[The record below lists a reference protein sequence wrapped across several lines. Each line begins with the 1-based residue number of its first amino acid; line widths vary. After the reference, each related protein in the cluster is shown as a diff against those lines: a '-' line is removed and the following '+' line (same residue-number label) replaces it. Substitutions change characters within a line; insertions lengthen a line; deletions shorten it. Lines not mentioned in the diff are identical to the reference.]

1 LKSQIRLA
9 ITGNPGVGKHTSTK
23 FLCEKLRGLKI
34 IDINKIIIDNNA
46 FLLNDDLYGKEVD
59 IKKTLKLIRDE
70 LKKGGDIVIIG
81 HLVPYVLKPDGID
94 LVVVMRRSPY
104 EIIKTFADREYS
116 PEKIR
121 ENVASEILGIS
132 FYDALKTFGKS
143 KVIEFDATG
152 KTPQE
157 SAEEIVSLLQNKL
170 KRKIGMVDW
179 LSLVYEKGDVQKF
192 LEYYYLFNLFFL
204 PKICF

>member
-1 LKSQIRLA
+1 MRLA
-9 ITGNPGVGKHTSTK
+9 ITGNPGVGKHTSTR
-23 FLCEKLRGLKI
+23 FLCEKLEGLKI

-46 FLLNDDLYGKEVD
+46 FLLNDEEYGKEVD
-59 IKKTLKLIRDE
+59 IKKTLKLMRYE
-70 LKKGGDIVIIG
+70 LKNGGDLVIIG

-104 EIIKTFADREYS
+104 EIIKTFEDREYS

-121 ENVASEILGIS
+121 ENIASEILGIS
-132 FYDALKTFGKS
+132 FYDALKIFGKN

-152 KTPQE
+152 KTPQQ

-170 KRKIGMVDW
+170 NHKIGMVDW
-179 LSLVYEKGDVQKF
+179 LPLVYEKGDVQKF
-192 LEYYYLFNLFFL
+192 LEYY
-204 PKICF
+204 

>member
-1 LKSQIRLA
+1 MKSQIRLA

-23 FLCEKLRGLKI
+23 FLCEKLGGLKI

-59 IKKTLKLIRDE
+59 RKKTLKLIRDE

-104 EIIKTFADREYS
+104 EIIKTFEDREYS

-152 KTPQE
+152 KTPQQ

-170 KRKIGMVDW
+170 KREIGMIDW

-192 LEYYYLFNLFFL
+192 LEYY
-204 PKICF
+204 

>member
-23 FLCEKLRGLKI
+23 FLCEKLGGLKI

-59 IKKTLKLIRDE
+59 RKKTLKLIRDE

-104 EIIKTFADREYS
+104 EIIKTFEDREYS

-143 KVIEFDATG
+143 KVIELDATG
-152 KTPQE
+152 KTPQQ

-192 LEYYYLFNLFFL
+192 LEYY
-204 PKICF
+204 

>member
-1 LKSQIRLA
+1 MKSQIRLA

-23 FLCEKLRGLKI
+23 FLCEKLEGLKI

-59 IKKTLKLIRDE
+59 RKKTLKLIRDE

-81 HLVPYVLKPDGID
+81 HLVPYVLKSDGID

-104 EIIKTFADREYS
+104 EIIKTFEDREYS

-157 SAEEIVSLLQNKL
+157 SAEEIMSLLQNKL

-192 LEYYYLFNLFFL
+192 LE
-204 PKICF
+204 

>member
-1 LKSQIRLA
+1 LKSQIKLA

-23 FLCEKLRGLKI
+23 FVCEKLGDVKI

-46 FLLNDDLYGKEVD
+46 FLPNDDRNGKEVD
-59 IKKTLKLIRDE
+59 IKKTSKLIRYE
-70 LKKGGDIVIIG
+70 LKKRGDLVIIG

-104 EIIKTFADREYS
+104 EIIKTFEDREYS
-116 PEKIR
+116 SEKIR

-132 FYDALKTFGKS
+132 FYDALKTFGKN
-143 KVIEFDATG
+143 KLIEFDATG
-152 KTPQE
+152 KTPQQN
-157 SAEEIVSLLQNKL
+157 AEEMVLLLQNKL
-170 KRKIGMVDW
+170 RHEIGMVDW

-192 LEYYYLFNLFFL
+192 LEYY
-204 PKICF
+204 

>member
-1 LKSQIRLA
+1 MKSQIRLA

-23 FLCEKLRGLKI
+23 FLCEKLGGLKI

-59 IKKTLKLIRDE
+59 RKKTLKLIRDE

-104 EIIKTFADREYS
+104 EIIKTFEDREYS
-116 PEKIR
+116 PGKIR

-152 KTPQE
+152 KTPQQ

-192 LEYYYLFNLFFL
+192 LEYY
-204 PKICF
+204 

>member
-1 LKSQIRLA
+1 MKSQIRLA

-23 FLCEKLRGLKI
+23 FLCEKLGGLKI

-104 EIIKTFADREYS
+104 EIIKTFEDREYS

-143 KVIEFDATG
+143 KVIELDATG
-152 KTPQE
+152 KTPQQ

-192 LEYYYLFNLFFL
+192 LEYY
-204 PKICF
+204 

>member
-1 LKSQIRLA
+1 MKSQIRLA

-23 FLCEKLRGLKI
+23 FLCEKLGGLKI

-104 EIIKTFADREYS
+104 EIIKTFEDREYS

-152 KTPQE
+152 KTPQQ

-170 KRKIGMVDW
+170 KPKIGMVDW

-192 LEYYYLFNLFFL
+192 LE
-204 PKICF
+204 

>member
-1 LKSQIRLA
+1 MKSQIRLA

-23 FLCEKLRGLKI
+23 FLCEKLGGLKI

-104 EIIKTFADREYS
+104 EIIKTFEDREYL

-143 KVIEFDATG
+143 KVIELDATG
-152 KTPQE
+152 KTPQQ

-192 LEYYYLFNLFFL
+192 LEYY
-204 PKICF
+204 

>member
-1 LKSQIRLA
+1 LKSQIKVA
-9 ITGNPGVGKHTSTK
+9 ITGNPGVGKHTITRIV
-23 FLCEKLRGLKI
+23 CEKLGGVKI

-46 FLLNDDLYGKEVD
+46 FLLNDDRNGKSVD

-70 LKKGGDIVIIG
+70 LKKGGDLVIIG
-81 HLVPYVLKPDGID
+81 HLVPYILKPDGID

-104 EIIKTFADREYS
+104 EIIRTFEDREYS

-132 FYDALKTFGKS
+132 FYDALKTFGKN

-152 KTPQE
+152 KTPQQG
-157 SAEEIVSLLQNKL
+157 AEEIVLLLQNKL
-170 KRKIGMVDW
+170 KREIGMVDW
-179 LSLVYEKGDVQKF
+179 LSMIYEKGDVQKF
-192 LEYYYLFNLFFL
+192 LEYY
-204 PKICF
+204 

>member
-1 LKSQIRLA
+1 MRLA
-9 ITGNPGVGKHTSTK
+9 ITGNPGVGKHTTTR
-23 FLCEKLRGLKI
+23 FLCEKLEGLKI

-46 FLLNDDLYGKEVD
+46 FLLNDDEYGQEVD
-59 IKKTLKLIRDE
+59 IKKTLKLMRYE
-70 LKKGGDIVIIG
+70 LKNGGDLVIIG

-104 EIIKTFADREYS
+104 EIIKTFEDREYS

-121 ENVASEILGIS
+121 ENIASEILGIS
-132 FYDALKTFGKS
+132 FYDALKTFGKN

-152 KTPQE
+152 KTPQQ

-170 KRKIGMVDW
+170 NHKIGMVDW

-192 LEYYYLFNLFFL
+192 LEYY
-204 PKICF
+204 

>member
-1 LKSQIRLA
+1 MRLA

-23 FLCEKLRGLKI
+23 FLCEKLGGLKI

-46 FLLNDDLYGKEVD
+46 FLLNDEEYGKEVD
-59 IKKTLKLIRDE
+59 IKKTLKLMRYE
-70 LKKGGDIVIIG
+70 LKNGGDLVIIG

-104 EIIKTFADREYS
+104 EIIKTFEDREYS

-121 ENVASEILGIS
+121 ENIASEILGIS
-132 FYDALKTFGKS
+132 FYDALKTFGKN

-152 KTPQE
+152 KTPQQ

-170 KRKIGMVDW
+170 NHKIGMVDW

-192 LEYYYLFNLFFL
+192 LEYY
-204 PKICF
+204 

>member
-23 FLCEKLRGLKI
+23 FLCEKLGGLKI

-59 IKKTLKLIRDE
+59 RKKTLKLIRDE

-104 EIIKTFADREYS
+104 EIIKTFEDREYS

-152 KTPQE
+152 KTPQQ

-192 LEYYYLFNLFFL
+192 LEYY
-204 PKICF
+204 

>member
-1 LKSQIRLA
+1 MRLA
-9 ITGNPGVGKHTSTK
+9 ITGNPGVGKHTSTR
-23 FLCEKLRGLKI
+23 FLCEKLEGLKI

-46 FLLNDDLYGKEVD
+46 FLLNDEEYGKEVD
-59 IKKTLKLIRDE
+59 IKKTLKLMRYE
-70 LKKGGDIVIIG
+70 LKNGGDLVIIG

-104 EIIKTFADREYS
+104 EIIRTFEDREYS

-121 ENVASEILGIS
+121 ENIASEILGIS
-132 FYDALKTFGKS
+132 FYDALKTFGKN

-152 KTPQE
+152 KTPQQ

-170 KRKIGMVDW
+170 NHKIGMVDW

-192 LEYYYLFNLFFL
+192 LEYY
-204 PKICF
+204 

>member
-1 LKSQIRLA
+1 MKSQIRLA

-23 FLCEKLRGLKI
+23 FLCEKLGGLKI

-104 EIIKTFADREYS
+104 EIIKTFEDREYS

-152 KTPQE
+152 KTPQQ

-192 LEYYYLFNLFFL
+192 LEYY
-204 PKICF
+204 

>member
-1 LKSQIRLA
+1 MKSQIRLA

-23 FLCEKLRGLKI
+23 FLCEKLGGLKI

-104 EIIKTFADREYS
+104 EIIKTFEDREYL

-179 LSLVYEKGDVQKF
+179 LSLVYEKGDAQKF
-192 LEYYYLFNLFFL
+192 LEYY
-204 PKICF
+204 

>member
-1 LKSQIRLA
+1 MRLA
-9 ITGNPGVGKHTSTK
+9 ITGNPGVGKHTSTR
-23 FLCEKLRGLKI
+23 FLCEKLEGLKI

-46 FLLNDDLYGKEVD
+46 FLLNDDEYGKEVD
-59 IKKTLKLIRDE
+59 IKKTLKLMRYE
-70 LKKGGDIVIIG
+70 LKNGGDLVIIG

-104 EIIKTFADREYS
+104 EIIKTFEDREYS

-121 ENVASEILGIS
+121 ENIASEILGIS
-132 FYDALKTFGKS
+132 FYDALKTFGKN

-152 KTPQE
+152 KTPQQ

-170 KRKIGMVDW
+170 NHKIGMVDW

-192 LEYYYLFNLFFL
+192 LEYY
-204 PKICF
+204 

>member
-23 FLCEKLRGLKI
+23 FLCEKLGGLKI

-104 EIIKTFADREYS
+104 EIIKTFEDREYS

-152 KTPQE
+152 KTPQQ

-192 LEYYYLFNLFFL
+192 LEYY
-204 PKICF
+204 

>member
-23 FLCEKLRGLKI
+23 FLCEKLGDLKI

-46 FLLNDDLYGKEVD
+46 FLLNDDPYGKEVD
-59 IKKTLKLIRDE
+59 IKKTLKFIRDE
-70 LKKGGDIVIIG
+70 LKKTGDIVIIG

-104 EIIKTFADREYS
+104 EIIKTFEDREYS

-152 KTPQE
+152 KTPQQN
-157 SAEEIVSLLQNKL
+157 AEEIVSLLQNKL
-170 KRKIGMVDW
+170 KRNIGMVDW

-192 LEYYYLFNLFFL
+192 LEYY
-204 PKICF
+204 